1 MRTTTFSFIDHVP
14 ASVREF
20 PKRRAAEIAGLVA
33 LAGVASLTLA
43 LLTWSVSDPSLNH
56 ATNAR
61 VHNLLGAPGAIAADL
76 VMQFIGL
83 ASAALL
89 APPAFWGWSLITK
102 RRLERPRLKAGLY
115 LIGVIAAAGLASLLP
130 APGSWP
136 LPTGLGGVVG
146 DAVLA
151 LPHRFLP
158 ASPWATIALG
168 CSLAA
173 VAILGL
179 AAASGVGR
187 LAEFLGGRPRQQC
200 RKGPRPGAGA
210 LRRRRR
216 RGRAKLRHGVDRRR
230 HSCLAH
236 GEGGAAPDGLS
247 RLADARARPS
257 PCRQSRAAPASPAPW
272 SSAARRR
279 RHFDHRRRPR
289 ASRSDARV
297 PFRRRA
303 AGRCSPP
310 VARLA
315 SATRRPTCRVG
326 PRGEW
331 VMPSIT
337 MLTEPK
343 KSVGAKISQDALEQ
357 NARLLEGVLDDFG
370 VKGEIVNVRP
380 GPVVALYELEPA
392 PGIKSSRVIGLADDI
407 ARSMSAVSA
416 RVAVVQGRNAIGIE
430 LPNQRRDTVYLR
442 ELLASED
449 FSQSNH
455 RLPIALGK
463 TIGGE
468 PVIVDLTRMPHLLVA
483 GTTGSG
489 KSVAINTMILSLLYR
504 MKPERCRLIMV
515 DPKMLELSAYDG
527 IPHLLTPVVTDPKK
541 AVIALKWAVREMED
555 RYKKMSKVGVRNID
569 GFNARVAEA
578 LAKGEA
584 LTRTVQTGFDKE
596 TGEAIYE
603 SEDIPLD
610 ELPYIVV
617 VVDEMADLMMV
628 AGKDIEGAIQRLA
641 QMARAAGIHLIMAT
655 QRPSVDV
662 ITGTIK
668 ANFPTRI
675 SFQVTSKIDSRTILG
690 EQGAEQ
696 LLGQGD
702 MLYMAGGGRISR
714 VHGPFVSDNEVE
726 KVVAH
731 IKKQGAPEYLHAI
744 TEDNEAGEDDDEAP
758 LPSPGSMDAEES
770 ADFYDRAVNIVLRDR
785 KVSTSYIQRRLS
797 VGYNKAAS
805 LVERMEKEGVVSAP
819 NHSGKREILV
829 GNGVD
834 RGAFED
840 MSEA

>member
-1 MRTTTFSFIDHVP
+1 MRTTTFSLIDHVP

-33 LAGVASLTLA
+33 LAGVASLILA

-76 VMQFIGL
+76 VMQFLGL

-89 APPAFWGWSLITK
+89 APPAFWGWSLIAK

-115 LIGVIAAAGLASLLP
+115 VTGVIATAGLASLLP

-151 LPHRFLP
+151 LPHRLLP
-158 ASPWATIALG
+158 ASPWAAIALG
-168 CSLAA
+168 CTLAA
-173 VAILGL
+173 IAILGL
-179 AAASGVGR
+179 AAASGVGGSPSSPED
-187 LAEFLGGRPRQQC
+187 ATDTT
-200 RKGPRPGAGA
+200 AG
-210 LRRRRR
+210 
-216 RGRAKLRHGVDRRR
+216 K
-230 HSCLAH
+230 
-236 GEGGAAPDGLS
+236 
-247 RLADARARPS
+247 ARARALARFDDEDDEDEPS
-257 PCRQSRAAPASPAPW
+257 FGMVSIGAVIHALLTAKATLRRMASRGSRTASARSPLVNPGQASASPAPW
-272 SSAARRR
+272 SAIREADDISTIAAALAPRAQGLPASPSAGAPPFVASPAGRPTAARA
-279 RHFDHRRRPR
+279 
-289 ASRSDARV
+289 ASDMS
-297 PFRRRA
+297 
-303 AGRCSPP
+303 GR
-310 VARLA
+310 
-315 SATRRPTCRVG
+315 

-343 KSVGAKISQDALEQ
+343 KSVGAKVSQDALEQ

-463 TIGGE
+463 TIGGD

-541 AVIALKWAVREMED
+541 AVIALKWAVREMEE

-578 LAKGEA
+578 VAKGEA
-584 LTRTVQTGFDKE
+584 LTRTVQTGFDRE

-744 TEDNEAGEDDDEAP
+744 TEDNEAIESDEEGP

-840 MSEA
+840 LSEE